1 MAEAACAA
9 KPGDASSHVHLGML
23 KEDRIDFD
31 GAETAY
37 NAAIAADPGYAT
49 CAGLGVIAED
59 AGNFDAAEAHY
70 RAAIAADPTN
80 SNARFILA
88 GFLEKRA
95 EKSGDLA
102 DAAMIYDECA
112 QLYTVSDGVDCE
124 LTRSV
129 QQKAHTARMTV
140 WCDEVRPSGASQC
153 LGLLHGEDEYTSE
166 QAAYMLSFAR
176 RRGGSLKFLPADDAP
191 RPYYSGTLF
200 EELDHERHEKHE
212 RYKRYRHI
220 TTFEEVDAALYTGD
234 PNTAIYG
241 STIDINN
248 KTHNYSGCLM
258 ESDDLVFDVASRRC
272 TLFEPAPVAGQD
284 KEEDTDSEGGETSRH
299 KLRLPREIYPMQR
312 EVKTTGSALDLRANK
327 KAVQALGLPPVQLAG
342 AHPFVV
348 PVRFQRLHLRMR
360 VADAELNGLGSNPL
374 AKTTRQFRLWAGRV
388 GFNVHAE
395 MSDKGRALR
404 QHPNAGGIVAVCSVN
419 SLRERP
425 YIPGTSVT
433 DTWIDSLRDPGYLD
447 DWHTREPSQW
457 ALSSQRVVEA
467 KRWLDLPDAVAFDPM
482 QRSLSTPTLSSRQVE
497 QLLIRFDHQN
507 DETVREIDHPLPT
520 PFGTRPWD
528 FHRPGLGALRDVHWA
543 DVMSCD
549 NALAKIAEEL
559 DAAATHVER
568 GTFIPTGPRSIVV
581 STSDCTKAVE
591 HWFAVTYDIDRK
603 GEEELAALDIGPA
616 VTSME
621 ATPAPSSATPP
632 SKAQG
637 RKRPRQSSDV
647 RERKK
652 SAPTKPRPSVFRH
665 FRSGATEFDY
675 DFECMVPGCCHR
687 KAKGK
692 KGNYKTKNMVIWT
705 SIDGLGDEPAIVQYK
720 GGDARPL
727 WEHMY
732 RCHKQEFLLLQKES
746 DCPAKYKNRPEDE
759 IGFRDA
765 APGQPLDLALKRQA
779 EMDARLRERNRRVVA
794 QRLERE
800 RKEKERWEA
809 IHEASKRERELRL
822 ELQRARGH

>member
-23 KEDRIDFD
+23 KEDRMDFD
-31 GAETAY
+31 GAEAAYTPEAWY
-37 NAAIAADPGYAT
+37 NAAIAADP
-49 CAGLGVIAED
+49 
-59 AGNFDAAEAHY
+59 
-70 RAAIAADPTN
+70 
-80 SNARFILA
+80 
-88 GFLEKRA
+88 
-95 EKSGDLA
+95 
-102 DAAMIYDECA
+102 
-112 QLYTVSDGVDCE
+112 
-124 LTRSV
+124 
-129 QQKAHTARMTV
+129 
-140 WCDEVRPSGASQC
+140 GASQC

>member
-23 KEDRIDFD
+23 KEDRMDFD
-31 GAETAY
+31 GAEAAYTPEAAY
-37 NAAIAADPGYAT
+37 NAAIAADP
-49 CAGLGVIAED
+49 
-59 AGNFDAAEAHY
+59 
-70 RAAIAADPTN
+70 
-80 SNARFILA
+80 
-88 GFLEKRA
+88 
-95 EKSGDLA
+95 
-102 DAAMIYDECA
+102 
-112 QLYTVSDGVDCE
+112 
-124 LTRSV
+124 
-129 QQKAHTARMTV
+129 
-140 WCDEVRPSGASQC
+140 GASQC
-153 LGLLHGEDEYTSE
+153 LGLLHGEDEYTFE

-176 RRGGSLKFLPADDAP
+176 SRGGSLKFLPADDAP

-220 TTFEEVDAALYTGD
+220 TTFEEVDAALCTGD

-284 KEEDTDSEGGETSRH
+284 KEEDTDSEEGETSRH

-467 KRWLDLPDAVAFDPM
+467 KRWLDLPDMEA
-482 QRSLSTPTLSSRQVE
+482 TPTLSSRQVE

-507 DETVREIDHPLPT
+507 DETVRKTTKDFVERFGCAL
-520 PFGTRPWD
+520 GTRPWD
-528 FHRPGLGALRDVHWA
+528 YAGSEPDAWLRDVHWA

-779 EMDARLRERNRRVVA
+779 EVDARLRERNRRVAA

-809 IHEASKRERELRL
+809 IHEASERERELRL

>member
-176 RRGGSLKFLPADDAP
+176 RRGGSLKFLPPDDAP
-191 RPYYSGTLF
+191 RIFTIG
-200 EELDHERHEKHE
+200 EHEKHE

-220 TTFEEVDAALYTGD
+220 TTFEEVDAALKTTLTCDFTYTVR
-234 PNTAIYG
+234 NFA
-241 STIDINN
+241 STIDIDGIG
-248 KTHNYSGCLM
+248 HYSGCLM
-258 ESDDLVFDVASRRC
+258 ESDDLVHDVASWRC

-467 KRWLDLPDAVAFDPM
+467 KRWLDLPDVEA
-482 QRSLSTPTLSSRQVE
+482 TPTLSSRQVE

-507 DETVREIDHPLPT
+507 DETVRKTTKDFVERFGCA
-520 PFGTRPWD
+520 FGTRPWD
-528 FHRPGLGALRDVHWA
+528 YAGSELCGPDAWLRDVHWA

-632 SKAQG
+632 SKAQVRVSGVSRIPVRQNAPYPHCRSHLLRVESDRVKAPTCGSG
-637 RKRPRQSSDV
+637 RNLLLQSRGRPSFAIFEVARPSSTTISSVWSQDAAIARQ
-647 RERKK
+647 REKK
-652 SAPTKPRPSVFRH
+652 ATTKPRTWSF
-665 FRSGATEFDY
+665 G
-675 DFECMVPGCCHR
+675 
-687 KAKGK
+687 
-692 KGNYKTKNMVIWT
+692 
-705 SIDGLGDEPAIVQYK
+705 
-720 GGDARPL
+720 RPL
-727 WEHMY
+727 TAWVM
-732 RCHKQEFLLLQKES
+732 S
-746 DCPAKYKNRPEDE
+746 RPSSNIRGETPGLFGNTCTVATSKSSSFCKRRA
-759 IGFRDA
+759 IAPPSTKTALRMRLASGTRRRASRWIWRSRGRPRWMRD
-765 APGQPLDLALKRQA
+765 
-779 EMDARLRERNRRVVA
+779 
-794 QRLERE
+794 
-800 RKEKERWEA
+800 
-809 IHEASKRERELRL
+809 
-822 ELQRARGH
+822 

>member
-23 KEDRIDFD
+23 KEDRMDFD
-31 GAETAY
+31 GAEAAYTPEAWY
-37 NAAIAADPGYAT
+37 NAAIAADP
-49 CAGLGVIAED
+49 
-59 AGNFDAAEAHY
+59 
-70 RAAIAADPTN
+70 
-80 SNARFILA
+80 
-88 GFLEKRA
+88 
-95 EKSGDLA
+95 
-102 DAAMIYDECA
+102 
-112 QLYTVSDGVDCE
+112 
-124 LTRSV
+124 
-129 QQKAHTARMTV
+129 
-140 WCDEVRPSGASQC
+140 GASQC

-299 KLRLPREIYPMQR
+299 KVRPCSRRVRNRALASGSTVPFISHAHSLLAFTFPSQLRLPREIYPMQR
-312 EVKTTGSALDLRANK
+312 EVKTTGSAFDLRANK